1 MTTNTIALIAHD
13 RTKPDLMEWVG
24 RHVDKIQDFTIIA
37 TGTTGSHIKK
47 AHPQLKISTV
57 KSGPLGGDQQV
68 GAMIANGEIDI
79 MIFLEDVMTPQPH
92 DVDIKALLRLAVLYE
107 LPLACNRI
115 TADLL
120 MENLDMALK
129 FREQY
134 PHPEKKFLEYLQR
147 TLK

>member
-1 MTTNTIALIAHD
+1 MRSNTIALIAHD
-13 RTKPDLMEWVG
+13 RTKPDLLEWVS
-24 RHVDKIQDFTIIA
+24 RHVEKIKDFTIIA
-37 TGTTGSHIKK
+37 TGTTGSLIRKE
-47 AHPQLKISTV
+47 HPELTISTV

-120 MENLDMALK
+120 MENLKMALK

-134 PHPEKKFLEYLQR
+134 PHPERKFLKYLQR
-147 TLK
+147 NL

>member
-1 MTTNTIALIAHD
+1 MSKYTIALIAHD
-13 RTKPDLMEWVG
+13 RTKPDLLEWID
-24 RHVDKIQDFTIIA
+24 RHADKISPFNIVA
-37 TGTTGSHIKK
+37 TGTTGSLIRK
-47 AHPQLKISTV
+47 AHPELTISTV

-68 GAMIANGEIDI
+68 GAMIATGQIDI

-120 MENLDMALK
+120 MENIDMALK

-134 PHPEKKFLEYLQR
+134 PHPEKKHLEYLQR
-147 TLK
+147 NL

>member
-1 MTTNTIALIAHD
+1 MNNNTIALIAHD
-13 RTKPDLMEWVG
+13 RTKPDLLEWVSK
-24 RHVDKIQDFTIIA
+24 HVEKIKPFTIVA
-37 TGTTGSHIKK
+37 TGTTGSLIKK
-47 AHPQLKISTV
+47 AHPELSISTV

-68 GAMIANGEIDI
+68 GAMIATGEIDI
-79 MIFLEDVMTPQPH
+79 MIFLEDVMTAQPH

-120 MENLDMALK
+120 MENIDMALK

-134 PHPEKKFLEYLQR
+134 PHPEKKYLAYLQR
-147 TLK
+147 NL

>member
-1 MTTNTIALIAHD
+1 MTTKTIALIAHD
-13 RTKPDLMEWVG
+13 RTKPDLLEWVG
-24 RHVDKIQDFTIIA
+24 RHVEKIQDFTIVA
-37 TGTTGSHIKK
+37 TGTTGSLIKK
-47 AHPQLKISTV
+47 SHPQLAISTV

-120 MENLDMALK
+120 MENLEMALK
-129 FREQY
+129 FRDEY
-134 PHPEKKFLEYLQR
+134 PHPEQKFLEYLKR
-147 TLK
+147 NV